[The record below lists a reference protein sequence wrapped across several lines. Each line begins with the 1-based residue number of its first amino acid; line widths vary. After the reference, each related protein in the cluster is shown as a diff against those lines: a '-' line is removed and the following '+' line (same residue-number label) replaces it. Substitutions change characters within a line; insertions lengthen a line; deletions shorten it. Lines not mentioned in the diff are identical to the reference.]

1 MLGES
6 QSVLGLV
13 TLYGGDVP
21 EARRLLADSLR
32 LCLDLNDEW
41 FLGRVCT
48 YLAET
53 ALWEG
58 ELAEAEQW
66 LAQSLA
72 YHADPRLIRI
82 DQIERLLV
90 AARLATAQGAYLRAA
105 TLFGLADEIR
115 SHIQYELAGPARL
128 LADAALATVRAALD
142 PALFAEAFTAGQQL
156 SLEEAFAA
164 ILAPGAATGAS
175 LSLLQPSA

>member
-1 MLGES
+1 MTLARELNYQRVLGES

-13 TLYGGDVP
+13 TLYSGDVP
-21 EARRLLADSLR
+21 EARRLLEDSLR
-32 LCLDLNDEW
+32 LCLDLNDMR

-58 ELAEAEQW
+58 ELAEAEHW
-66 LAQSLA
+66 LAQSLT

-90 AARLATAQGAYLRAA
+90 AARLATAQARLSARRHAFRA
-105 TLFGLADEIR
+105 GGRRIR
-115 SHIQYELAGPARL
+115 SQHPL
-128 LADAALATVRAALD
+128 
-142 PALFAEAFTAGQQL
+142 
-156 SLEEAFAA
+156 
-164 ILAPGAATGAS
+164 
-175 LSLLQPSA
+175 